1 MKAMLIKSAEGLRG
15 STPADQDIWARFAR
29 KLEVMKPGTCL
40 RMEWSRPRNGP
51 HHRRLFALLQVV
63 AENSEV
69 YDTREKALV
78 AVKLAAGYCDD
89 AIDPRTGR
97 TVPVVQSIRYESM
110 DQSTFERFYAAAV
123 EAVLQVILPA
133 MDRATLQRLVAMVE
147 EGWA

>member
-15 STPADQDIWARFAR
+15 TTPADHDAWTRFAR

-51 HHRRLFALLQVV
+51 QHRRLFALLQVV
-63 AENSEV
+63 AENSEI

-89 AIDPRTGR
+89 AIDPRTGK
-97 TVPVVQSIRYESM
+97 TVPIVQSIRYEAM
-110 DQSTFERFYAAAV
+110 DQQTFERFYTAAV
-123 EAVLQVILPA
+123 DAVRQRILPA
-133 MDRATLQRLVAMVE
+133 MDRATLVRLIAMVE

>member
-15 STPADQDIWARFAR
+15 TTPADHDAWSRFAR

-51 HHRRLFALLQVV
+51 QHRRLFALLQVV
-63 AENSEV
+63 AENSET
-69 YDTREKALV
+69 YGTPEQALI

-89 AIDPRTGR
+89 AIDPRTGN
-97 TVPVVQSIRYESM
+97 TVPVVRSIRYEAM
-110 DQSTFERFYAAAV
+110 DQQTFERFYSAAF
-123 EAVLQVILPA
+123 EAVLQLILPA
-133 MDRATLQRLVAMVE
+133 MDRATLKRLITMVE

>member
-1 MKAMLIKSAEGLRG
+1 MKAMLIKSPDGLRG
-15 STPADQDIWARFAR
+15 STPADQDAWARFAR

-51 HHRRLFALLQVV
+51 QHRRLFALLQVV
-63 AENSEV
+63 AENSEI

-89 AIDPRTGR
+89 AIDPRTGKA
-97 TVPVVQSIRYESM
+97 VPIVQSIRYEAM
-110 DQSTFERFYAAAV
+110 DQQTFERFYAAALD
-123 EAVLQVILPA
+123 AVLQVILPG
-133 MDRATLQRLVAMVE
+133 MDRATLQRLIAMVE

>member
-1 MKAMLIKSAEGLRG
+1 MKAMLIKSADGLRG
-15 STPADQDIWARFAR
+15 STPDDQDAWARFAR

-63 AENSEV
+63 AESSDT
-69 YDTREKALV
+69 YDTRDKALV

-89 AIDPRTGR
+89 AIDPRTGK
-97 TVPVVQSIRYESM
+97 TVPIVRSIRYEAM
-110 DQSTFERFYAAAV
+110 DQPAFERFYAAAMD
-123 EAVLQVILPA
+123 AVLHTLLPA
-133 MDRATLQRLVAMVE
+133 MDRATLVRLVAMVE

>member
-15 STPADQDIWARFAR
+15 TTPDDQDAWARFTR

-51 HHRRLFALLQVV
+51 QHRRLFALLQVV

-69 YDTREKALV
+69 YDTAERALV

-97 TVPVVQSIRYESM
+97 TVPVVRSIRYEAM
-110 DQSTFERFYAAAV
+110 DQPTFERFYAAAV
-123 EAVLQVILPA
+123 DAVLQLILPT
-133 MDRATLQRLVAMVE
+133 MDRATLQRLIAMVE